1 MSTELFERKI
11 RTLFSRFDID
21 KSGSI
26 EETDFDQWGDKLVS
40 FGNYWIGNIFYP
52 IYIYMYI
59 INHFKGNL
67 QDEQIDSLRKSL
79 KKVWQK
85 IFCPIDVNS
94 DGNVSCDELTTYVKD
109 VIWVC

>member
-21 KSGSI
+21 NSGSI
-26 EETDFDQWGDKLVS
+26 EETDFDQWGDKLIS
-40 FGNYWIGNIFYP
+40 FGNYSIGIFFLSHV
-52 IYIYMYI
+52 YMYI
-59 INHFKGNL
+59 NTVNHFKGNL

-94 DGNVSCDELTTYVKD
+94 DGNVSCDELTSYVKD
-109 VIWVC
+109 VI